1 MAIFQPSSET
11 PLVPNLYEQDFC
23 LWLEKT
29 VKLLKDNNFSALDR
43 DNLIEELESMGRS
56 EKRAIESNLRV
67 LLMHLLKY
75 QYQAN
80 HRFNSWLATIQE
92 HRIRINKEFKASP
105 SLKRYFEQIFEETY
119 QDARKLA
126 SLETGLSLEHFPVNC
141 PFTSEQGLNP
151 DFLPES

>member
-23 LWLEKT
+23 LWLEQT
-29 VKLLKDNNFSALDR
+29 VKLLKENNFSALDR

-75 QYQAN
+75 Q
-80 HRFNSWLATIQE
+80 
-92 HRIRINKEFKASP
+92 
-105 SLKRYFEQIFEETY
+105 
-119 QDARKLA
+119 
-126 SLETGLSLEHFPVNC
+126 LSI
-141 PFTSEQGLNP
+141 
-151 DFLPES
+151 

>member
-1 MAIFQPSSET
+1 MAIFQRRSET
-11 PLVPNLYEQDFC
+11 PPLSSLYEQDFY

-29 VKLLKDNNFSALDR
+29 VELLKAEKLLELDR

-75 QYQAN
+75 QYQPEC
-80 HRFNSWLATIQE
+80 RSKSWLSTIIE
-92 HRIRINKEFKASP
+92 HRIRINKELKVSP
-105 SLKRYFEQIFEETY
+105 CLKGYLQQIFDETY
-119 QDARKLA
+119 QEATLLA
-126 SLETGLSLEHFPVNC
+126 SVETGLPLDVFPFTCSL
-141 PFTSEQGLNP
+141 TSEQILER